1 MKNFPHNLFLLT
13 FNYDV
18 PSRQPIYKGVV
29 LAENEKWAINE
40 SIVWYM
46 IYEAAVAVRTFENI
60 ARFV

>member
-29 LAENEKWAINE
+29 LAENENMNNPRIY
-40 SIVWYM
+40 IVCM
-46 IYEAAVAVRTFENI
+46 IHDIRSCGRGAHL
-60 ARFV
+60 